1 MQHDRTLPQF
11 LPLSDSKALSAIIWI
26 AGFATLTAA
35 GAQLSIPTLPVPMTL
50 QTPFV
55 LLAGALLGARLGAW
69 TQILYLGAGAAF
81 LPVFA
86 NGMGGLPY
94 LLATPTIGYLVAFPL
109 AAYVVG
115 ALLAHGR
122 PSFARCIGAM
132 SLGMALIFGF
142 GMLGL
147 VSFGF
152 SWSLAFEQ
160 GFLGLQIWD
169 AIKIASTA
177 FLAFTLLRATRPATN

>member
-1 MQHDRTLPQF
+1 MQQDARILPQA
-11 LPLSDSKALSAIIWI
+11 LPLTENRTTSAILWI

-69 TQILYLGAGAAF
+69 SQLLYLAAGAAF

-94 LLATPTIGYLVAFPL
+94 LWFSPTAGYLIAFPI
-109 AAYVVG
+109 AAFVVG
-115 ALLAHGR
+115 ALLARGR
-122 PSFARCIGAM
+122 PSFLRCTIAM
-132 SLGMALIFGF
+132 SCGMLAIFTC

-147 VSFGF
+147 VRSGV
-152 SWSLAFEQ
+152 SWQVAFEQ
-160 GFLGLQIWD
+160 GFLGLQLWD
-169 AIKIASTA
+169 AVKILSSALIASAVLT
-177 FLAFTLLRATRPATN
+177 ATRRAA